1 MDLKDFL
8 AKVEKVE
15 HEPVVKRRSTPP
27 TGYDARYIRDGVTG
41 IRRSACQSVLGG
53 NKYHLMIAFDWYSTP
68 QGPEYWGNRR
78 RGDAVMSEEDYEF
91 VRSLIA

>member
-1 MDLKDFL
+1 MDLKEFL

-27 TGYDARYIRDGVTG
+27 TGYDVRYIRGGVTG
-41 IRRSACQSVLGG
+41 IRRSACQAVLGG
-53 NKYHLMIAFDWYSTP
+53 DKDHLMIAFDWYSTP
-68 QGPEYWGNRR
+68 QGSEHWCSRR